1 MHLILP
7 LDCLFSKLTL
17 LHNTLHIFMLLK
29 KLWFNSLWVCLCGLA
44 PLANAQVDKAYADVI
59 IEAYYSH
66 ANPKYEY
73 FYGGKGDIYP
83 LIMRPSAVLGNNDQF
98 VSLPKGSYIIVGFTD
113 NTIID
118 APNQDD
124 LFIEEVGRAGD
135 QAAVWVSA
143 NAKDYVYL
151 GRAKDDKV
159 TSFDLADIGF
169 KKPVIAVKILGL
181 DTRGASPGFDLVSVR
196 ALRGSVGERPSPHLI
211 PRHVRNNP
219 PPPPSPPK
227 VVEVKRVVE
236 VVKTHTTTTTK
247 KTEKPKEA
255 ADNLRKA
262 LLNSRLRSKLHTL
275 KKKKTP
281 PKTQK
286 ITKITTTKKKI
297 DKKKKK
303 KKVKEAGAESRQWP

>member
-1 MHLILP
+1 
-7 LDCLFSKLTL
+7 
-17 LHNTLHIFMLLK
+17 MLLK
-29 KLWFNSLWVCLCGLA
+29 KNWFNSLWICLCGLV

-66 ANPKYEY
+66 ANPRYEY

-98 VSLPKGSYIIVGFTD
+98 VSLPKGSFITVGFTD

-143 NAKDYVYL
+143 NGKDFTYL

-169 KKPVIAVKILGL
+169 KKPVVAVKILGL

-211 PRHVRNNP
+211 PRHVKYNP
-219 PPPPSPPK
+219 PTPPTPSK
-227 VVEVKRVVE
+227 VVEVRRVVE
-236 VVKTHTTTTTK
+236 VVNNNTTTTVTTTK
-247 KTEKPKEA
+247 KSEKPRGA

-275 KKKKTP
+275 KKKKP
-281 PKTQK
+281 APKTQK
-286 ITKITTTKKKI
+286 ITKITTNKKTE
-297 DKKKKK
+297 KKKKK
-303 KKVKEAGAESRQWP
+303 KKIKEAGAESRQ

>member
-1 MHLILP
+1 
-7 LDCLFSKLTL
+7 
-17 LHNTLHIFMLLK
+17 MLQK
-29 KLWFNSLWVCLCGLA
+29 RIWFISLWVCFLGIA
-44 PLANAQVDKAYADVI
+44 PLANAQVDRAYADVI
-59 IEAYYSH
+59 LEAYYSH

-83 LIMRPSAVLGNNDQF
+83 LIMRPSDVLGNNDKF

-143 NAKDYVYL
+143 DAKNYVYL

-169 KKPVIAVKILGL
+169 KKPVMAVKILGL

-196 ALRGSVGERPSPHLI
+196 AMRGSVGERPSPRLI
-211 PRHVRNNP
+211 PSHVRKNP
-219 PPPPSPPK
+219 PPGPPPK
-227 VVEVKRVVE
+227 IVKIVKNPPVIKKEVKKVE
-236 VVKTHTTTTTK
+236 IKR
-247 KTEKPKEA
+247 TE
-255 ADNLRKA
+255 DHLRKI
-262 LLNSRLRSKLHTL
+262 LRNSGLRSKLHTL
-275 KKKKTP
+275 KKRKKNNL
-281 PKTQK
+281 KK
-286 ITKITTTKKKI
+286 ITKITVISNTKKTTKKDSPK
-297 DKKKKK
+297 KKKKK
-303 KKVKEAGAESRQWP
+303 KKVKEAGAESRQ